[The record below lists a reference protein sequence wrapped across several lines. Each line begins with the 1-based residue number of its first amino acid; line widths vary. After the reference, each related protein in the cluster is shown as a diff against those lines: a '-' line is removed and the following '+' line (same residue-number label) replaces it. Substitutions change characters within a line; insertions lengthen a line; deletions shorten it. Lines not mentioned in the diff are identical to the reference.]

1 MKPHLERL
9 RPSADSSWSM
19 LNRRLDDGIP
29 FQWHHH
35 PELELTLTLNSRGE
49 RFIGDHIG
57 AYDDGDLV
65 LVGSNL
71 PHTWCSAERID
82 AGQPH
87 VALVL
92 WFRPEWV
99 EALDAT
105 FTELA
110 AARAMLTTASA
121 GLKFSPDFAAQA
133 RPLIEAVFTEAPE
146 DRLLSAIRIL
156 TLLARD
162 AQARPLSSTLA
173 VPVAGQGDRAR
184 LDRVL
189 DHIHLNYAESL
200 PVEALAGIAAL
211 SPSGLHRLFGRHL
224 HTTISDYVKR
234 LRIGEACALLSATDR
249 PVAHIAG
256 EVGYASLANFNRQFK
271 ALKKRTPRDYRHSF
285 RARR

>member
-9 RPSADSSWSM
+9 RLSTDSSWSM

-57 AYDDGDLV
+57 TYDDGDLV

-71 PHTWCSAERID
+71 PHTWCSAEKID
-82 AGQPH
+82 TDRPH

-105 FTELA
+105 FTELT
-110 AARAMLTTASA
+110 AARRMLTAASA
-121 GLKFSPDFAAQA
+121 GLKFSASFAMQA
-133 RPLIEAVFTEAPE
+133 RPLIEAAFTQQPE

-162 AQARPLSSTLA
+162 TQAKSLSSTLA
-173 VPVAGQGDRAR
+173 VPTAGQGDRAR

-189 DHIHLNYAESL
+189 DHIHLNYVDNL
-200 PVEALAGIAAL
+200 PVKALAGIAAL

-224 HTTISDYVKR
+224 QTTISDYVMR
-234 LRIGEACALLSATDR
+234 LRIGEACALLSATDL
-249 PVAHIAG
+249 PIAHIAG

-271 ALKKRTPRDYRHSF
+271 ALKMRTPRDYRNSF
-285 RARR
+285 RTCR

>member
-1 MKPHLERL
+1 MKSHLERL
-9 RPSADSSWSM
+9 RPSTDSSWSM
-19 LNRRLDDGIP
+19 LNRRLEDGIP

-65 LVGSNL
+65 LVDSNL

-82 AGQPH
+82 ATQPH

-99 EALDAT
+99 AALDGA
-105 FTELA
+105 FTELG
-110 AARAMLTTASA
+110 AARRMLMASGP
-121 GLKFSPDFAAQA
+121 GLKFSADIATRA
-133 RPLIEAVFTEAPE
+133 RPMIEAVFTQPPA
-146 DRLLSAIRIL
+146 DRLLSVIRIL
-156 TLLARD
+156 TLLAAD
-162 AQARPLSSTLA
+162 DNVKPLSSTVA
-173 VPVAGQGDRAR
+173 VPTTGQGDRTR

-189 DHIHLNYAESL
+189 DHIHLNYAAPLS
-200 PVEALAGIAAL
+200 VDALADIAAL

-224 HTTISDYVKR
+224 HMTVSDYVTC
-234 LRIGEACALLSATDR
+234 LRIGEACALLSATEM
-249 PVAHIAG
+249 PIAHIAD

-271 ALKKRTPRDYRHSF
+271 SLKAKTPREYRHSF
-285 RARR
+285 ARRS